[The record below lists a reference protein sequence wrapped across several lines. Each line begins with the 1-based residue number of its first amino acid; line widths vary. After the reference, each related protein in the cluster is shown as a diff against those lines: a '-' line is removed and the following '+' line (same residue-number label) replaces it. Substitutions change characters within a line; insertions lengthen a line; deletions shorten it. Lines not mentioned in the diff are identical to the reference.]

1 MTGKRK
7 FNNAAVDL
15 VDRLNSSS
23 SPSSSDKKKF
33 AELSANDMEAV
44 ILHVNLDWIL
54 QNNSSSKFQ
63 IIRSTRYEPYLN

>member
-44 ILHVNLDWIL
+44 ILHVNLDIAEQL
-54 QNNSSSKFQ
+54 VIEIPNHQ
-63 IIRSTRYEPYLN
+63 IDQV

>member
-33 AELSANDMEAV
+33 AELFPNDMEAV
-44 ILHVNLDWIL
+44 ILHVNLDIAEQL
-54 QNNSSSKFQ
+54 VIEIPNHQ
-63 IIRSTRYEPYLN
+63 IDQV

>member
-7 FNNAAVDL
+7 FNNAAVVL

-44 ILHVNLDWIL
+44 ILHVNLDIAEQL
-54 QNNSSSKFQ
+54 VIEIPNHQ
-63 IIRSTRYEPYLN
+63 IDQV